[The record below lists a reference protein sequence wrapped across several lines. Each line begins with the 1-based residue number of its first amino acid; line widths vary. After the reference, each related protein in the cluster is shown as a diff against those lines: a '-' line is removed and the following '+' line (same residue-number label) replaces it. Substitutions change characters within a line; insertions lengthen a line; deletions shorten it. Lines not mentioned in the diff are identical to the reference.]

1 MEILHTHYTAT
12 GAVPGLSH
20 ALQLLARQ
28 ERYLATVLPGRR
40 FDIGSKYGLL
50 QAQLALGLQG
60 PDREEILTLMLELT
74 AR

>member
-1 MEILHTHYTAT
+1 MDILDAHYSAT
-12 GAVPGLSH
+12 GVVPGLSH

-60 PDREEILTLMLELT
+60 ADRDEILSLMLELT